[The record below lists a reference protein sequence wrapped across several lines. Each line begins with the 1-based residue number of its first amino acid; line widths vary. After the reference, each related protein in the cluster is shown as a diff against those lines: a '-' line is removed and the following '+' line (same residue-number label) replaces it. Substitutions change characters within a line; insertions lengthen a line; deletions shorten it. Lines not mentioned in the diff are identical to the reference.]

1 MKVIE
6 RASPVPYYEQLYEVL
21 RDRIRDGELGP
32 GERLPGESELHRA
45 FGLSRAT
52 VRQALDLL
60 ESNGYAQKVA
70 HRGYFVA
77 PPEAPQGWLIEGL
90 GGFLENGIG
99 HGNPSVS
106 TTVVSSGEGRL
117 PDEATIAL
125 GIPRG
130 STGFVLE
137 RIRRVD
143 GELALFSTNWT
154 PPTVSPIVSTAA
166 GVRDG
171 TASLT
176 AALQAA
182 GYVAAR
188 ARRVIHAASAPPAI
202 AAHLKIAPRTPL
214 LRIRSTT
221 WDKTLEPYDYY
232 ETWLRTDIV
241 PLEVD
246 AATNGTDENR

>member
-6 RASPVPYYEQLYEVL
+6 RTSPVPYYEQLYEVL
-21 RDRIRDGELGP
+21 LDRIRSGEFKQ
-32 GERLPGESELHRA
+32 GERLPGESELHRI

-60 ESNGYAQKVA
+60 ESNGYTQKVA
-70 HRGYFVA
+70 RRGYFVA
-77 PPEAPQGWLIEGL
+77 SPEAPQGWLIEGL

-99 HGNPSVS
+99 YGNPRVS
-106 TTVVSSGEGRL
+106 TTVVSSSERPL
-117 PDEATIAL
+117 PEEATTAL
-125 GIPRG
+125 RIPRD
-130 STGFVLE
+130 STGFMLE
-137 RIRRVD
+137 RIRRVE
-143 GELALFSTNWT
+143 GELVLFSTNWT
-154 PPTVSPIVSTAA
+154 PPTVSPIVSAAA

-171 TASLT
+171 SLSLT
-176 AALQAA
+176 AALQAG
-182 GYVAAR
+182 GYVAAG
-188 ARRVIHAASAPPAI
+188 ARRVIHAAAAPPKI
-202 AAHLKIAPRTPL
+202 AAHLKIPAQTPL

-246 AATNGTDENR
+246 ATTTERT